1 MHIKNLVQI
10 LQQDRKKYFH
20 KSNTAK
26 DCIRKNLIVGAPQLK
41 CLLFSLLLMMKLL
54 INLASARL
62 DKKYLSV
69 TSHQNFWIHFMWI
82 YEMIQYHQ
90 IIAANI

>member
-69 TSHQNFWIHFMWI
+69 TSHQNFWIHFM
-82 YEMIQYHQ
+82 
-90 IIAANI
+90 